1 MEAER
6 IALTPGPWLHGHIRP
21 GEKNAEGTENL
32 EKPMTMSVPILIRN
46 VTVTVLRVA
55 LLTSVVTTVPMVA
68 VGQTKGHDHNHQSST
83 LVQMVR
89 QATEQ
94 YKDVNNAT
102 QAGYAQLF
110 GCMAGSDHGATGI
123 HYLNSDLNNGT
134 LDVNHPQ
141 ALMYE
146 PINGKLQLI
155 GAEYI
160 VDAATWLSTNV
171 DPPALQNQTFLYV
184 PAPNRFN
191 IPAFFELHVWAWKD
205 NPQGAFVDWNNAVN
219 CDHQ

>member
-1 MEAER
+1 
-6 IALTPGPWLHGHIRP
+6 
-21 GEKNAEGTENL
+21 
-32 EKPMTMSVPILIRN
+32 MTMSVPNSVRN
-46 VTVTVLRVA
+46 FMATVLRVA

-68 VGQTKGHDHNHQSST
+68 VGQTKAHDHDHQPST

-89 QATEQ
+89 QATAQ

-102 QAGYAQLF
+102 QAGYAQLL
-110 GCMAGSDHGATGI
+110 GCMDGTDHGSMGI
-123 HYLNSDLNNGT
+123 HYLNSTLNNGT
-134 LDVNHPQ
+134 INVSQPQ

-146 PINGKLQLI
+146 PINGKLQLT

-160 VDAATWLSTNV
+160 VDAATWLETNSG
-171 DPPALQNQTFLYV
+171 PPVLENQTFLYV

-219 CDHQ
+219 CNHQ